1 MKKLFNAKKVIL
13 AAIALVILLETVDQS
28 FASAYGASC
37 GCLPDPP
44 GPDTD
49 TPASSGDR

>member
-37 GCLPDPP
+37 GCNRPPDPDN
-44 GPDTD
+44 GE
-49 TPASSGDR
+49 PAPSGDR